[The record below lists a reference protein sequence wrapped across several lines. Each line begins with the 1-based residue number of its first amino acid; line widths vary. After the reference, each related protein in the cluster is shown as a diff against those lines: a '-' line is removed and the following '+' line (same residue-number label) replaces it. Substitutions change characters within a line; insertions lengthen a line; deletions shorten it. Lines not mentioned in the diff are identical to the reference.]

1 MHPRPGTRR
10 ALPSTMRGMGQQ
22 FSSPKKWQDK
32 RKTQT
37 SVTIPGQ
44 SAKQQRLL
52 QQLND
57 LFNHKSSSP
66 PPSGT
71 NSPLLEEDITDTLDD
86 TQMIEHPADELM
98 PEDTTSNYSAP
109 SMAVNWLYDSWTA
122 VIPTII
128 EPFLQYLSETI
139 RRPLTSCDGLLF
151 GCHASGTC
159 EPKCSSLLCLYFDRA

>member
-1 MHPRPGTRR
+1 MHPQPGTCR
-10 ALPSTMRGMGQQ
+10 ALPSTMHGMGQQ
-22 FSSPKKWQDK
+22 FSSPKKWRDK

-44 SAKQQRLL
+44 SAKRQQLL
-52 QQLND
+52 QQLNN

-66 PPSGT
+66 PPSGA

-86 TQMIEHPADELM
+86 TQMIEHLADELT

-109 SMAVNWLYDSWTA
+109 SMAVNRLYDSWTA

-139 RRPLTSCDGLLF
+139 GRPLTSCDGPLF
-151 GCHASGTC
+151 SCHASGTC
-159 EPKCSSLLCLYFDRA
+159 EPKRSSLLCLYFNRA